1 MVSAVLTVATA
12 LSKPASGA
20 AVQTSTSTNLRAP
33 IVRAGSASVPSAA
46 ANAWTAAVR
55 AASVSGTTQGAA
67 SVSGTAQGAASVSGT
82 TQGGASVSGMTVAA
96 NAWGTTVRGASVLGT
111 TRVAKPALTAE
122 QKLALKHLHETAQ
135 QFESLF
141 VNMLFKSM
149 REAAPQTSITGEKQ
163 SPAETTFTEMLDE
176 KRSESMAQTGAFGL
190 AKVLEDQ
197 LKASVLANPSQAAKS
212 RVAPEGIL

>member
-1 MVSAVLTVATA
+1 MSTPVVPIISAVLTVATA
-12 LSKPASGA
+12 MNKSANGA
-20 AVQTSTSTNLRAP
+20 AAQTSTGTNVRAP
-33 IVRAGSASVPSAA
+33 IFRDM
-46 ANAWTAAVR
+46 TVR
-55 AASVSGTTQGAA
+55 AASVSGTTQGD
-67 SVSGTAQGAASVSGT
+67 SNVSGTATAANISGTAAASSVAGTATAASVWGT
-82 TQGGASVSGMTVAA
+82 TARGASVSRSTAVP
-96 NAWGTTVRGASVLGT
+96 
-111 TRVAKPALTAE
+111 KPELTAE

-163 SPAETTFTEMLDE
+163 SSAETTFTEMLDE